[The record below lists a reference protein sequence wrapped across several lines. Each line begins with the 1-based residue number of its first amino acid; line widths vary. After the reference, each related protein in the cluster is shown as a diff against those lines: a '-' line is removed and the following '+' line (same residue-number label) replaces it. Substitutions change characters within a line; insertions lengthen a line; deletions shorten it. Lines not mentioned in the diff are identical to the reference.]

1 MAPAARG
8 EGGTDQSRRYRAVRP
23 LTSSSASSGA
33 EPASFRDPS
42 GHVFRR
48 DGILYR
54 QIQPSGAADWQA
66 FEERGLRRALIADG
80 LLVEDEAATL
90 DLAAAPDAVAVIRP
104 RELEVI
110 SYPYEWCFSQ
120 LREAALLTLELQRRA
135 LAVGMRLKDAS
146 AYNIQFD
153 GGRPILIDSLS
164 FEVADPSEAWPAY
177 RQFCE
182 HFLAPLALIAYRDP
196 RCGLILR
203 DFIDGIPLDLA
214 AALLPWRSRLRPGLL
229 AHLHVHAGA
238 QRRGAARVP
247 TPGGSASRGH
257 MTKLRHE
264 ALLDSLR
271 RTVKSLRWEPS
282 GGWVEYGTQT
292 SYTPAAA
299 DAKRSVVQRMVGSSG
314 ARLVWDL
321 GANVGTYSTVAAAE
335 GRMVLAFDQDA
346 GSVERNWR
354 TLAPEAR
361 ASVLPLVM
369 DLSNPS
375 PGLGWA
381 LEERRSLLD
390 RGPADLIMALA
401 LVHHL
406 AIGNNVPLPMV
417 ASLFARL
424 GRRAIVEFV
433 PKEDPM
439 TQRLLAARP
448 DIFPDYTIDGFRA
461 AFAQYFRIH
470 EEAPI
475 ADSLRT
481 VFLLERR
488 A

>member
-80 LLVEDEAATL
+80 LLVEDEAVTL

-177 RQFCE
+177 RQICE
-182 HFLAPLALIAYRDP
+182 HFLAPLALIAYRDA
-196 RCGLILR
+196 RCGLMLR
-203 DFIDGIPLDLA
+203 DFIDGVPLDLA
-214 AALLPWRSRLRPGLL
+214 AGLLPWRTRLRPALL
-229 AHLHVHAGA
+229 AHLHAHAGA
-238 QRRGAARVP
+238 QRRSASGRP
-247 TPGGSASRGH
+247 SPGGAPRRG
-257 MTKLRHE
+257 MTKLGQE

-271 RTVKSLRWEPS
+271 RTVESLRWEPR
-282 GGWVEYGTQT
+282 GAWLEYGTQT
-292 SYTPAAA
+292 SYTPTAA
-299 DAKRSVVQRMVGSSG
+299 DAKRSAVQRMVGSSG

-321 GANVGTYSTVAAAE
+321 GANVGTYSSVAAAD

-346 GSVERNWR
+346 GSVERHWR

-417 ASLFARL
+417 GSLFARL
-424 GRRAIVEFV
+424 GERAIVEFV
-433 PKEDPM
+433 PKDDPM

-448 DIFPDYTIDGFRA
+448 DIFPDYTLDGFRA
-461 AFAQYFRIH
+461 AFAPEFRTL
-470 EEAPI
+470 EETPI
-475 ADSLRT
+475 VDSLRT
-481 VFLLERR
+481 LFLMERR
-488 A
+488 G

>member
-1 MAPAARG
+1 
-8 EGGTDQSRRYRAVRP
+8 VV
-23 LTSSSASSGA
+23 

-48 DGILYR
+48 DGVLYR
-54 QIQPSGAADWQA
+54 QIQASAASDWQA
-66 FEERGLRRALIADG
+66 FEDRGLHRGLIAGG
-80 LLVEDEAATL
+80 LLVEDEAAPPE
-90 DLAAAPDAVAVIRP
+90 LAAAPGAVAVIRP

-120 LREAALLTLELQRRA
+120 LREAALLTLELQQRA

-153 GGRPILIDSLS
+153 RGRPILIDSLS
-164 FEVADPSEAWPAY
+164 FEVAEPTEAWPAY

-182 HFLAPLALIAYRDP
+182 HFLAPLALIAYRDA
-196 RCGLILR
+196 RCGLMLR

-214 AALLPWRSRLRPGLL
+214 AALLPWRTRLRPGLL

-238 QRRGAARVP
+238 QRRGAATSA
-247 TPGGSASRGH
+247 TPGGIASRRR
-257 MTKLRHE
+257 MTKLGHE
-264 ALLDSLR
+264 ALLDNLR
-271 RTVKSLRWEPS
+271 RTVNSLRWEPS
-282 GGWVEYGTQT
+282 GAWIEYGTQT

-299 DAKRSVVQRMVGSSG
+299 DAKRSAVERMVGSSG
-314 ARLVWDL
+314 ARIVWDL
-321 GANVGTYSTVAAAE
+321 GANVGTYSSVAVGE
-335 GRMVLAFDQDA
+335 GRKVLAFDRDA
-346 GSVERNWR
+346 GSVERHWR
-354 TLAPEAR
+354 TLTPEAR

-381 LEERRSLLD
+381 LEERRSVLD

-406 AIGNNVPLPMV
+406 AVGNNVPLPMI
-417 ASLFARL
+417 ATLFARL

-448 DIFPDYTIDGFRA
+448 DIFPDYTLDGFRA
-461 AFAQYFRIH
+461 AFAAHFRIH
-470 EEAPI
+470 EETPI

-481 VFLLERR
+481 LFLMERR
-488 A
+488 G